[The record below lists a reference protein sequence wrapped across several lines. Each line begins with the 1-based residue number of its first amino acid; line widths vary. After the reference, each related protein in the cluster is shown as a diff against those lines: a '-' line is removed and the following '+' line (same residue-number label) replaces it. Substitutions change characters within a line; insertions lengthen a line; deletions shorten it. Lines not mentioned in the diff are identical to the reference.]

1 MEKKLSRS
9 LIIGWLILL
18 LMLMS
23 GCGPTNRLTDAQS
36 TSNTNEAVS
45 TEKSNSEPSSNDYQS
60 FGGIDKQQL
69 QQLAKLD
76 FYSGDKVVV
85 EVNGGHSTLNPKA
98 WQSNHIIYSPLD
110 SLNRTSSPNTAF
122 LEERNIAN
130 SQWREQQTFQPSGWH
145 YNHGRNQ
152 IYNRGH
158 LIAYSLSAG
167 IDQNGNYQPNDT
179 SGDQNNPKNLF
190 TQSAYTN
197 QKVQT
202 YYEGLVRTALRQH
215 KKVIYQATAVFRGDE
230 RMARGINLQAVS
242 TDGSLDFNVYI
253 YNVQPGV
260 AFDYQTGRWKVDRSM
275 QVSQ

>member
-76 FYSGDKVVV
+76 FRSGDKAVV

-98 WQSNHIIYSPLD
+98 WQLNHIIYSPLD
-110 SLNRTSSPNTAF
+110 SLNRTSSP
-122 LEERNIAN
+122 
-130 SQWREQQTFQPSGWH
+130 
-145 YNHGRNQ
+145 
-152 IYNRGH
+152 
-158 LIAYSLSAG
+158 
-167 IDQNGNYQPNDT
+167 
-179 SGDQNNPKNLF
+179 
-190 TQSAYTN
+190 
-197 QKVQT
+197 
-202 YYEGLVRTALRQH
+202 
-215 KKVIYQATAVFRGDE
+215 FRGDE
-230 RMARGINLQAVS
+230 RMARGVNLQAVS

-260 AFDYQTGRWKVDRSM
+260 AFDYQTGRWKSDRSM
-275 QVSQ
+275 QVR